1 MVLFLANEDAV
12 CFLQIVRTLVGPG
25 RGCDFD
31 IEFLL
36 LVTVLAVKF
45 QPDVTVFERPDLS

>member
-12 CFLQIVRTLVGPG
+12 CFLQIVRTLVGQCG
-25 RGCDFD
+25 GFDFD

-45 QPDVTVFERPDLS
+45 QPDVTVF